1 MRSEPFVVTFI
12 VSANNPVRYPLLSPM
27 LRIATY
33 HGGILLP
40 STRSEKDIRRIPK
53 EVNAVGY
60 GVTANIAASHAA
72 ARGSTP
78 RIRVFFKFSV
88 PKSIRTRRHRH

>member
-1 MRSEPFVVTFI
+1 MEAEPFVVTFI

-33 HGGILLP
+33 HGGILP

-78 RIRVFFKFSV
+78 RIRVFLFSV
-88 PKSIRTRRHRH
+88 PKSTRTRRHRY